1 MKRVLAVV
9 AVLCAAQLLA
19 EATDVVVESR
29 RLRLVLSSDGY
40 AKSLVAKETGE
51 ECLMLGVRLPFA
63 TMMQKRPYDNEY
75 KLMLPAKPWTHPANR
90 IVREGDALKI
100 EFEDEFNILE
110 VALRETDDYVSFTPV
125 KIGYRFEDFGNKRAT
140 EIDELVFAQLPLKPR
155 AHFGRILNTVWDD
168 RAAVAML
175 ATAPETRTDAE
186 DGSNGAKVVLA
197 GTDVSVKLTGTGAAL
212 VVAAEGAQLP
222 DRIDAFER
230 DFNLPRGVQSR
241 RDPLY
246 AASYLF
252 CSRITPANADSHI
265 ALARQAGLRM
275 MVISYTAF
283 AQSCGHYR
291 WRKTYPNGLSDLKD
305 IADRIRA
312 AGMVPGLH
320 IHYNKVST
328 NDPYVVELADPRM
341 STAFEIVLAK
351 DIGSDDDVIAVQGN
365 PARLWRENGRRLVWL
380 GREVISFDGIE
391 TKEPYRLTGCRRGLF
406 GSRAAAHA
414 RGEYGRLVKV
424 DDWPIF
430 IVVDQETEI
439 ADEIAAR
446 LAGIV
451 DGCDFRMIYYDGAED
466 VPMPFWYQVPR
477 AQMRVDN
484 RFRHKPF
491 ANEGALKSHFGWHLI
506 TRGNA
511 FDTFPPERTR
521 ESMRKYVLRTA
532 RQDADD
538 FSSVNFGWLSFR
550 LPDSRLAKHGAA
562 SGIVDNNP
570 VDVTVGTQPD
580 MYTFVACKAAAW
592 NAPLSMQ
599 VQPDAAAKHP
609 RNAEIFA
616 AIRRWEDVKLGGH
629 LTADQ
634 RKRLQDPNREWFLWP
649 VGFDATR
656 PDPVEWRPITKDAE
670 RPFRAFSYTRKGKAG
685 IAYWCVNAKETHEI
699 SIPGLDVARYTDGGM
714 RFLEADM
721 DEAGLVAAFRQ
732 ALIAAGQ
739 H

>member
-1 MKRVLAVV
+1 MRRVLAVA
-9 AVLCAAQLLA
+9 AVLCATQLLA
-19 EATDVVVESR
+19 ATDVVVESR

-51 ECLMLGVRLPFA
+51 ECLMPGVRLPFA

-90 IVREGDALKI
+90 IVREGDTLKI

-110 VALRETDDYVSFTPV
+110 LALRETDDYVSFTPV
-125 KIGYRFEDFGNKRAT
+125 KVGYRFEDFGNKRAT

-186 DGSNGAKVVLA
+186 DGSDGAKVILA
-197 GTDVSVKLTGTGAAL
+197 GTDVRVKLTGTGAAL
-212 VVAAEGAQLP
+212 VVASEGAQLP

-252 CSRITPANADSHI
+252 CGRITPANADSHI

-291 WRKTYPNGLSDLKD
+291 WRKTYPNGLADLKD

-365 PARLWRENGRRLVWL
+365 PARLWRENGRRLGWR
-380 GREVISFDGIE
+380 GREVVWFDGIE
-391 TKEPYRLTGCRRGLF
+391 ATEP
-406 GSRAAAHA
+406 
-414 RGEYGRLVKV
+414 
-424 DDWPIF
+424 
-430 IVVDQETEI
+430 
-439 ADEIAAR
+439 
-446 LAGIV
+446 
-451 DGCDFRMIYYDGAED
+451 
-466 VPMPFWYQVPR
+466 
-477 AQMRVDN
+477 
-484 RFRHKPF
+484 
-491 ANEGALKSHFGWHLI
+491 
-506 TRGNA
+506 
-511 FDTFPPERTR
+511 
-521 ESMRKYVLRTA
+521 
-532 RQDADD
+532 
-538 FSSVNFGWLSFR
+538 
-550 LPDSRLAKHGAA
+550 
-562 SGIVDNNP
+562 
-570 VDVTVGTQPD
+570 
-580 MYTFVACKAAAW
+580 
-592 NAPLSMQ
+592 
-599 VQPDAAAKHP
+599 
-609 RNAEIFA
+609 
-616 AIRRWEDVKLGGH
+616 
-629 LTADQ
+629 
-634 RKRLQDPNREWFLWP
+634 
-649 VGFDATR
+649 
-656 PDPVEWRPITKDAE
+656 
-670 RPFRAFSYTRKGKAG
+670 
-685 IAYWCVNAKETHEI
+685 
-699 SIPGLDVARYTDGGM
+699 
-714 RFLEADM
+714 
-721 DEAGLVAAFRQ
+721 
-732 ALIAAGQ
+732 
-739 H
+739 